1 MRAAVYARYS
11 SELQRDA
18 SIEDQVRLCRAR
30 IDAEKW
36 TPTGVYTDHAMSGSI
51 RMRPGYQKLLEDA
64 RGGAFDIVVS
74 EALDRLSRDQE
85 DIAGLYKHLSFAG
98 VTMITLAEGE
108 ISELHVGLKGTMNAL
123 FLKDLG
129 KKTWRG
135 LEGRVRQGRSGGG
148 LSYGYDVVKETD
160 AMGDPRYGG
169 RSVNEAEAAVVC
181 RIFKDYAA
189 GKSPRAIARDLNR
202 EGLPGPGGRPW
213 GDTTIRG
220 HFTRRT
226 GILNNELYAGRLI
239 WNKQRYVKDPRTGKR
254 LARPN
259 PERLWVVHEIPE
271 LRIVD
276 PAIWDKVHARLTA
289 VREVPGVKKAI
300 EKQFWL
306 KRRAKHLL
314 TGLAKCGVCGGDL
327 APIGQD
333 YLACSAARRKGTCA
347 NKRGIRRPMLE
358 GIILDTLKDNLM
370 APELVKEFITE
381 FHAEVNRLRRDSELG
396 AGRKRKELD
405 DVTRKLDGLISA
417 IADGLRATGLQSKLD
432 ELESRKAA
440 LEKDIAA
447 APAAAPRLHP
457 NLAEIYR
464 HKVENLQEA
473 LRDPATHSEALEI
486 LRSLVD
492 RVVVTPAERGF
503 TVELIGA
510 IAYMVKLSAGSESL
524 TKEPYLSSVKVVA
537 GTCNH
542 LYRTTINALPRR

>member
-1 MRAAVYARYS
+1 MRAAIYARYS

-30 IDAEKW
+30 IDTEKW
-36 TPTGVYTDHAMSGSI
+36 TPAGVYTDHAMSGSI

-64 RGGAFDIVVS
+64 RAGGFEIVVS

-85 DIAGLYKHLSFAG
+85 DVAGLYKHLSFAG
-98 VTMITLAEGE
+98 VTMITLAEGA

-148 LSYGYDVVKETD
+148 LCYGYDVVKETD
-160 AMGDPRYGG
+160 ALGDPLHGG
-169 RSVNEAEAAVVC
+169 RTVNDAEAAIIR
-181 RIFKDYAA
+181 RIFANYST
-189 GKSPRAIARDLNR
+189 GKSPRAIARDLNL
-202 EGLPGPGGRPW
+202 EALPGPGGRAW
-213 GDTTIRG
+213 VDTTIRG

-239 WNKQRYVKDPRTGKR
+239 WNKQRYVRDPRTGKR

-259 PERLWVVHEIPE
+259 AEDLWVVHDIPE
-271 LRIVD
+271 LRIID
-276 PAIWDKVHARLTA
+276 QAMWDKVHARLSA

-300 EKQFWL
+300 EKKFWL

-327 APIGQD
+327 APAGQD
-333 YLACSAARRKGTCA
+333 YLACSAARRKGTCS
-347 NKRGIRRPMLE
+347 NKKSVRRPVLE

-370 APELVKEFITE
+370 APDLVKEFIRE
-381 FHAEVNRLRRDSELG
+381 FHAEVNRRRHDVELG
-396 AGRKRKELD
+396 AGLKRKELD

-417 IADGLRATGLQSKLD
+417 IADGLRATGLQTKLD
-432 ELESRKAA
+432 ELEARKVV
-440 LEKDIAA
+440 LEKEVAA
-447 APAAAPRLHP
+447 APTSAPRLHP
-457 NLAEIYR
+457 NLAEVYR
-464 HKVENLQEA
+464 RKVENLQEA
-473 LRDPATHSEALEI
+473 LRDPSTHSEALDI
-486 LRSLVD
+486 LRGLVD
-492 RVVVTPAERGF
+492 RVVVTPAGRGF
-503 TVELIGA
+503 TIELIGA
-510 IAYMVKLSAGSESL
+510 IAHMIKLSAGSESL

-537 GTCNH
+537 GRGFEPLTFR
-542 LYRTTINALPRR
+542 L